1 MTMTDII
8 KWALLFLALNLLV
21 FSIYFMDKQASRHGR
36 RRISERTLLVLALI
50 GGSLGALA
58 AQHLL
63 RHKTRKEPF
72 RSILA
77 AILILHGAL
86 IAVLG
91 LRAAM
96 ELSASSGF
104 LKHQN
109 SCPYSPWLSET
120 SCFVSPT
127 EGTSR
132 SSFGL

>member
-21 FSIYFMDKQASRHGR
+21 FWIYFFDKQASCHGR
-36 RRISERTLLVLALI
+36 RRISERTLLLLALV

-58 AQHLL
+58 AQQLL

-86 IAVLG
+86 IAVL
-91 LRAAM
+91 AFVPQW
-96 ELSASSGF
+96 SF
-104 LKHQN
+104 LLPQD
-109 SCPYSPWLSET
+109 
-120 SCFVSPT
+120 F
-127 EGTSR
+127 
-132 SSFGL
+132 